1 MKGKVWGK
9 VVLREE
15 WLWVHLH
22 EGKGLGKS
30 GLKRGVVLY
39 MKGKVW
45 GKVVL
50 REELSLL
57 VHLHEAKGGLKRG
70 VVLTSS
76 FT

>member
-1 MKGKVWGK
+1 METWRKTSEEKKVL
-9 VVLREE
+9 LREE
-15 WLWVHLH
+15 WLGVHLH

-30 GLKRGVVLY
+30 GLKRGMVLY

-50 REELSLL
+50 RE
-57 VHLHEAKGGLKRG
+57 
-70 VVLTSS
+70 VVFIGS